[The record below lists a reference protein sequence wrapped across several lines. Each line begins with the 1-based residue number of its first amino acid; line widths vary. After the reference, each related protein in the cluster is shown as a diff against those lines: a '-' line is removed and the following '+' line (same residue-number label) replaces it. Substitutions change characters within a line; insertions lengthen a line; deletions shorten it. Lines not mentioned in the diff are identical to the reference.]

1 MSSSGRV
8 ISSRRSV
15 VRGKGGGHQGEGGRP
30 PGGREEGKGG
40 RRGREG
46 EVKGRWEGES
56 ESRMCCVG
64 NQVSH
69 GSAATL

>member
-1 MSSSGRV
+1 MGV
-8 ISSRRSV
+8 LYELIGEGYLV
-15 VRGKGGGHQGEGGRP
+15 ATFCGEGEGGRS

-40 RRGREG
+40 MRGREG

-69 GSAATL
+69 GSVATL